1 MFRNLINF
9 IVKIGKSKKTGSENQ
24 KIEISQVEKEI
35 RPEDLEKEISETP
48 KMDAKPKKKSR
59 KKKNEN

>member
-24 KIEISQVEKEI
+24 KIEINQV
-35 RPEDLEKEISETP
+35 EKEISETP